1 MADSAPAPTDSSA
14 AAAPPPLAADSSS
27 STTAATAQETPAPAA
42 DDHLAR
48 GIRSLALKKWNDA
61 CDELAQAVEASTEKH
76 GELSPENV
84 DALVLYG
91 KALLGSAI
99 AQSAVL
105 GGGAPS
111 GEVPEP
117 GPSDSSASAS
127 ASGSN
132 AAAGPSKPN
141 FHFGGDDEDEQG
153 EGEGEDGEDGEEG
166 GEEAPGA
173 DREDDLESAFQA
185 LEVARTIL
193 TTEVEELGTEIE
205 KLLDSQEEK
214 KRALEEKTKARKE
227 RLADVHRL
235 LGDVATES
243 EQFDGAVTEYD
254 SALELLSS
262 VLPPYD
268 RALSELHMLI
278 ALALDFVPNATSRA
292 VKHAMLAK
300 DVLVLKLKEL
310 EKVEEGKR
318 EEKARREIEDIKGL
332 MGDVDMKIEDLRTV
346 PVAPT
351 PTASDSALEALLRG
365 SMSAMQSAT
374 ASGQVNDLTGLV
386 KKKKKPAAAAVKEEH
401 VEGGK
406 RGGEEDNVVHVAA
419 SAQGKEEDGEGKGK
433 RKAEG
438 ENGEAEGE
446 AKKQKVEA

>member
-1 MADSAPAPTDSSA
+1 MADSSTAPTASTSA
-14 AAAPPPLAADSSS
+14 AASPFPPASC
-27 STTAATAQETPAPAA
+27 TAAPSATVAQEYAAPAS

-61 CDELAQAVEASTEKH
+61 CDELAQAVEASSQKN

-105 GGGAPS
+105 GGGAPT
-111 GEVPEP
+111 GEVPDQ
-117 GPSDSSASAS
+117 GPSDSSASGS
-127 ASGSN
+127 GSGSN
-132 AAAGPSKPN
+132 AAAGPGKPN
-141 FHFGGDDEDEQG
+141 FHFSGDADEEEEGEGDGGEDG
-153 EGEGEDGEDGEEG
+153 EGEGE

-173 DREDDLESAFQA
+173 DREDDLESAFEA

-193 TTEVEELGTEIE
+193 TTEVEELSSQVED
-205 KLLDSQEEK
+205 LLDSQEGK
-214 KRALEEKTKARKE
+214 KKELEARSRARKE

-243 EQFDGAVTEYD
+243 EQFDNAVTEYD
-254 SALELLSS
+254 SALSLLETI
-262 VLPPYD
+262 LPPYD

-278 ALALDFVPNATSRA
+278 ALALDFVPNKVSDA
-292 VKHAMLAK
+292 VKHAMMAK
-300 DVLVLKLKEL
+300 EVLVLKLQEL

-318 EEKARREIEDIKGL
+318 EEKAKREIEDIKGL
-332 MGDVDMKIEDLRTV
+332 MGDVDMKIEDLKTV
-346 PVAPT
+346 PTAPA

-374 ASGQVNDLTGLV
+374 ASGQVNNLNSLV
-386 KKKKKPAAAAVKEEH
+386 KKKKKPVEPKVVEEH

-406 RGGEEDNVVHVAA
+406 KGGEEENVLHVPPQGGEED
-419 SAQGKEEDGEGKGK
+419 GKGK

-438 ENGEAEGE
+438 ENGATQMEESE
-446 AKKQKVEA
+446 AKKQKVEP